1 MGVMS
6 EKYFDVKKS
15 SSYFQRVGNSGLDQS
30 FSRLNVSHWGSC
42 YQADSVW
49 SLRFCISDELPGECQ
64 CCWREDHTLGGR
76 THRRTSMLEQSIPG
90 LWLSGLCLPLQ
101 PEVSPL
107 DPATPGHL
115 GLSLAFA
122 ANSLPTGISP
132 PYDPHP
138 PLTPI
143 HCPATWQTGL
153 RVGPMVISSVSH
165 LPPPTKIPFSPFQN

>member
-1 MGVMS
+1 MNIFSINKCEKHESIHGGVMS

-30 FSRLNVSHWGSC
+30 FSYLNVSHWGSC

-49 SLRFCISDELPGECQ
+49 SLRFCISDELPG
-64 CCWREDHTLGGR
+64 DANAAGGR
-76 THRRTSMLEQSIPG
+76 TTLWVAGLRAEYLCWDSIPG

-122 ANSLPTGISP
+122 PNSLP
-132 PYDPHP
+132 
-138 PLTPI
+138 L
-143 HCPATWQTGL
+143 A
-153 RVGPMVISSVSH
+153 SH
-165 LPPPTKIPFSPFQN
+165 LPMTHTLL